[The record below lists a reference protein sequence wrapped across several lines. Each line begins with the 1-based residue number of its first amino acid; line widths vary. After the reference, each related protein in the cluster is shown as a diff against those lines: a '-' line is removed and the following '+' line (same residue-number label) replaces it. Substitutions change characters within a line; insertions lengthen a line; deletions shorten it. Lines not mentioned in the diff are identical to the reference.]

1 MPPFRALANV
11 GSGAAELVM
20 LPLSYARRDG
30 RVVLGL
36 RHGARGFARSL
47 AVETLHMGA
56 RVAHAAQTVLETA
69 QGMLGGEDGG
79 GAEGAPPRPRPPR
92 RSRYANQPG
101 NFGEGVRQGYD
112 AMTRQVS
119 GAAQTVV
126 AIPLQ
131 VYEREGTGGAMR
143 RVVRAVPIT
152 VVQPLLGATQAV
164 SRTLLGARNSLDP
177 ELKADADRK
186 YKRLPPG
193 SKR

>member
-1 MPPFRALANV
+1 MPPLRALANV
-11 GSGAAELVM
+11 GAGAAELVM

-36 RHGARGFARSL
+36 RQGAGGFAKSL

-69 QGMLGGEDGG
+69 QGVLGGEDGG
-79 GAEGAPPRPRPPR
+79 GGARAPR

-101 NFGEGVRQGYD
+101 NLGEGVRQGYD

-119 GAAQTVV
+119 GAAQAVV

-131 VYEREGTGGAMR
+131 VYEREGAGGAMR
-143 RVVRAVPIT
+143 RVVRAVPIS

-164 SRTLLGARNSLDP
+164 SRTLLGARNALDP

-193 SKR
+193 GRR